1 VAGNRATSSDVID
14 EERDAH
20 LDSVLIGGREPVT
33 VVVQDPDPGW
43 PVRFSAVR
51 DLLEASLGG
60 RALAIE
66 HVGSTAVPGLA
77 AKPIIDV
84 LLTVADV
91 EDEGAYAPALESA
104 GLVLRVREPGHRMF
118 RFPEKDVH
126 VHVHRP
132 DDPAVTDLLDLRT
145 DSGGRARTEPCTPR
159 RSGRWPGREW
169 PDMDHYADAKSAVIA
184 EILSRA
190 RTEVR
195 RRP

>member
-1 VAGNRATSSDVID
+1 MTD
-14 EERDAH
+14 EERDAY

-33 VVVQDPDPGW
+33 VVVQDPDPEW

-51 DLLEASLGG
+51 DLLASSLGG

-91 EDEGAYAPALESA
+91 EDEGAYAPALKRA

-118 RFPEKDVH
+118 RFPERDVR
-126 VHVHRP
+126 VHQP
-132 DDPAVTDLLDLRT
+132 DDPAVTDLLDLR
-145 DSGGRARTEPCTPR
+145 DRLR
-159 RSGRWPGREW
+159 RSREDRDLYAATKRALAGREW

-190 RTEVR
+190 GTEVR
-195 RRP
+195 RSGRGR

>member
-1 VAGNRATSSDVID
+1 MTD

-33 VVVQDPDPGW
+33 VVVQDPDPEW

-51 DLLEASLGG
+51 DLLEESLGG
-60 RALAIE
+60 CVLAIE

-91 EDEGAYAPALESA
+91 EDEGGYAPALESA

-118 RFPEKDVH
+118 RSPGKDVH
-126 VHVHRP
+126 VHVHQP
-132 DDPAVTDLLDLRT
+132 DDPAVTDLLDLR
-145 DSGGRARTEPCTPR
+145 DRLR
-159 RSGRWPGREW
+159 RSREDRALYAATKRALAGREW

-190 RTEVR
+190 GTEVR
-195 RRP
+195 RSGRGR